1 MDETQ
6 NVRNGCEHLFHCASS
21 LPKTYALLVLCS
33 QVLRRKEREC
43 EHEMERLARE
53 KIAAQQRL
61 AALKREV
68 SVRATV
74 RPRSIGTLT
83 SARALR
89 SWYTRV

>member
-1 MDETQ
+1 M
-6 NVRNGCEHLFHCASS
+6 HIIYL
-21 LPKTYALLVLCS
+21 LALHWS

-68 SVRATV
+68 TSVRASSV
-74 RPRSIGTLT
+74 RPRSIGTCRYL
-83 SARALR
+83 LR
-89 SWYTRV
+89 SYEILVRCDPVV

>member
-1 MDETQ
+1 MVYD
-6 NVRNGCEHLFHCASS
+6 S
-21 LPKTYALLVLCS
+21 LVLCR

-68 SVRATV
+68 SVRTTV

-83 SARALR
+83 SFKVMH
-89 SWYTRV
+89 S